1 MEFGFVYLN
10 KNGTQRMT
18 QETAEFLQQQEDHR
32 EKIRQENLFWKNLD
46 RLVEY
51 KIMDYENE
59 YIDYDVDYIY
69 DYYLYN
75 DEDEYDDNAR
85 YVYGSANYNSD
96 SDEYSD

>member
-10 KNGTQRMT
+10 KNGTQNMS
-18 QETAEFLQQQEDHR
+18 QETAVFLQQR
-32 EKIRQENLFWKNLD
+32 EENTEKVRQEKLFWKNLE

-85 YVYGSANYNSD
+85 YAYGSANYNSD

>member
-10 KNGTQRMT
+10 KNGTQSMT
-18 QETAEFLQQQEDHR
+18 QETANFLQQEENKR
-32 EKIRQENLFWKNLD
+32 ECMRQENLFWKNLD

-59 YIDYDVDYIY
+59 YIDYEVDYIY

-75 DEDEYDDNAR
+75 DEDEYDDGAR
-85 YVYGSANYNSD
+85 TGYGGVSYNSD
-96 SDEYSD
+96 SDDYSD